1 MRKINWKKIFFF
13 GLGFLWLGLL
23 FYTRLLKLNW
33 GLPYPMHPDERNMA
47 ESVQKLNCQF
57 LDGGISLKNC
67 FNPYFFAYGQLPL
80 YFSYL
85 LTLFLKFFNGNLGD
99 PISFAEA
106 VFSLRLIA
114 AFASI
119 INFFVIIKIIFLLKK
134 RLSLNEYLFIAPLI
148 IFSPFFIQFAH
159 FGTTESLLMLLY
171 SLLCYYSLVLINTVN
186 RQKIRRLIFL
196 LGFLVGL
203 SVAVKVSSIIFFL
216 PVFLTIFYTTKI
228 KFGNFQKIF
237 FQLFLFFSSA
247 IFFAVIFSPHNFISF
262 SDFIASFNYESAVA
276 TGKIKVF
283 YTKQFDASIPIVFQ
297 LVKIFPFVFGYPL
310 FFLSIVGI
318 FFLNWDDKK
327 INLLRIF
334 FITYFLPTSF
344 LYTKWTRFMAPIFPL
359 MIIFAIFIALSIRSA
374 VIKNHG
380 QSPRFFVSLCAPP
393 SAGNNYIASST
404 GKTRGF
410 RSLEIKNKRQFLLY
424 PLFIFGYLIL
434 VMPGIAFLTIF
445 RSDDVRFT
453 ASRWIYKNIP
463 AKSFI
468 LSETAN
474 VIDIPIQP
482 PNYSSDLKNYRYVS
496 FNFYNLDEDINLQ
509 NELNFYLKQ
518 ANFIIIPSRRI
529 FLNYYCPAEKNK
541 WFTEVISGYFP
552 GRCEKVRKEYPLLN
566 HYYDN
571 LFSNN
576 LGFKE
581 LIKFYPYPKITLF
594 GKTFFEFNDESAEET
609 YTVFDHPVIRIFK
622 RSY

>member
-1 MRKINWKKIFFF
+1 
-13 GLGFLWLGLL
+13 
-23 FYTRLLKLNW
+23 
-33 GLPYPMHPDERNMA
+33 
-47 ESVQKLNCQF
+47 
-57 LDGGISLKNC
+57 
-67 FNPYFFAYGQLPL
+67 
-80 YFSYL
+80 
-85 LTLFLKFFNGNLGD
+85 
-99 PISFAEA
+99 
-106 VFSLRLIA
+106 
-114 AFASI
+114 
-119 INFFVIIKIIFLLKK
+119 
-134 RLSLNEYLFIAPLI
+134 
-148 IFSPFFIQFAH
+148 
-159 FGTTESLLMLLY
+159 
-171 SLLCYYSLVLINTVN
+171 
-186 RQKIRRLIFL
+186 
-196 LGFLVGL
+196 
-203 SVAVKVSSIIFFL
+203 
-216 PVFLTIFYTTKI
+216 
-228 KFGNFQKIF
+228 
-237 FQLFLFFSSA
+237 
-247 IFFAVIFSPHNFISF
+247 
-262 SDFIASFNYESAVA
+262 
-276 TGKIKVF
+276 
-283 YTKQFDASIPIVFQ
+283 
-297 LVKIFPFVFGYPL
+297 
-310 FFLSIVGI
+310 
-318 FFLNWDDKK
+318 
-327 INLLRIF
+327 
-334 FITYFLPTSF
+334 
-344 LYTKWTRFMAPIFPL
+344 MAPIFPL
-359 MIIFAIFIALSIRSA
+359 MIIFAILFALQIRSA
-374 VIKNHG
+374 I
-380 QSPRFFVSLCAPP
+380 
-393 SAGNNYIASST
+393 
-404 GKTRGF
+404 
-410 RSLEIKNKRQFLLY
+410 IKNKRQLIVY

-445 RSDDVRFT
+445 RSDDIRFT

-518 ANFIIIPSRRI
+518 ADFIVIPSRRI

-541 WFTEVISGYFP
+541 WFIEVISGYFP